1 MSPNMQQ
8 KQMKKTKKIAIL
20 TSGGDAPGM
29 NAAVRGTV
37 RAALNKGWEVYGIKE
52 GYRGLLTGGE
62 NIFPLDWVDVSWN
75 FREGGTFLGSA
86 RCPEL
91 KGEGSHAR
99 DLKEQALLNL
109 KKLNISSLVI
119 VGGDGSLTGGH
130 TLFKMLQN
138 KEYTNPDL
146 KSMQLSI
153 VGIPGSIDNDIAF
166 TDMSIGVDTTL
177 NTIVECIDK
186 LRDTATSHRRVIIV
200 EVMGRRRGYL
210 AVMSGLATGA
220 DRVFVRE
227 EKINRNELNKLL
239 LVLRKSFDAGQ
250 KAGIIIRAEGARFS
264 TSFLKET
271 IDVLLK
277 PEREVRETVLGHLQ
291 RGGNPTVFERTLATR
306 MGVRA
311 IEILEET
318 HSEPQLVG
326 FRAKTLTSVAL
337 SKSLTK
343 ITTPSFQNDL
353 SPNTKNA
360 FSLCRMLENPPE
372 EKYWESTI
380 ALLTDGNNVSGM
392 NMAIRAVA
400 RLALNRGIAVK
411 GIKGGFQGFTRG
423 LGSTLNLEWSMLEMK
438 SILRRAG
445 TLLGVSSSGFTAN
458 KNTFENITK
467 QAKQLKIDGLIVI
480 GNNTAYRNAH
490 TLASITNLPVVGIP
504 ADLNCNMP
512 GTDWVI
518 GMDSTLNDLL
528 GGIDRAADA
537 AHVKRKIFIITL
549 NGDYCSCLARSVSLA
564 GGAEQLLLGNDILT
578 TRGQNAF
585 RKQVRQ
591 SVSELKKMFD
601 MGKTFGTI
609 VYSSKYLEETENS
622 IQYIKQAI
630 DGAGITMDVT
640 VVPLETSLGGIIPTA
655 FDRILAKRLGEK
667 ALETLQRKMRDRDY
681 PFQTVGIKGKKIV
694 SPYYED
700 NVKQSPLRCSRV
712 LEKELRTCFNL
723 MAQPQKSCIGMGGTV
738 MWHETRDEN
747 NWQGKWTCHTCGH
760 TQEFLFNPKKMLCL
774 YCEGAKCH
782 NYGYVRISR
791 RL

>member
-1 MSPNMQQ
+1 MSPDIKQ
-8 KQMKKTKKIAIL
+8 KQMKQVKKIALL

-29 NAAVRGTV
+29 NAAVRGAA

-91 KGEGSHAR
+91 KGEGSQAR
-99 DLKEQALLNL
+99 ALKERALLNL
-109 KKLNISSLVI
+109 QKLNISSLVI
-119 VGGDGSLTGGH
+119 VGGDGSLTGGYA
-130 TLFKMLQN
+130 LFKMLQN

-146 KSMQLSI
+146 KNMQLSI

-239 LVLRKSFDAGQ
+239 LVLRKSFDCGQ
-250 KAGIIIRAEGARFS
+250 KAGIIVRAEGARFS

-271 IDVLLK
+271 IDLLLK

-306 MGVRA
+306 MGVKA
-311 IEILEET
+311 IEVLEEA
-318 HSEPQLVG
+318 HLEPQLVG
-326 FRAKTLTSVAL
+326 LRAKNLTSVSL

-343 ITTPSFQNDL
+343 IRTPSFQNDL

-360 FSLCRMLENPPE
+360 FHLSRMLENPPE
-372 EKYWESTI
+372 GKFRGTTI

-400 RLALNRGIAVK
+400 RLALNRGIEVK
-411 GIKGGFQGFTRG
+411 GIKGGFQGLTRG
-423 LGSTLNLEWSMLEMK
+423 PGSTLKLEWSMLEMK

-445 TLLGVSSSGFTAN
+445 TLLGVSSSGFTMN
-458 KNTFENITK
+458 KKTFGTLP
-467 QAKQLKIDGLIVI
+467 QQVKQLGIDGLIVI
-480 GNNTAYRNAH
+480 GNNISYRYAH
-490 TLASITNLPVVGIP
+490 TLAPLINLPVVGVP
-504 ADLNCNMP
+504 ANLNCTMP

-528 GGIDRAADA
+528 AGIDRASDA
-537 AHVKRKIFIITL
+537 AHVKRKIFIIIL
-549 NGDYCSCLARSVSLA
+549 HGDYCSCLARLVALA
-564 GGAEQLLLGNDILT
+564 GGAEQLLIGGDLLT
-578 TRGQNAF
+578 PRGQSSF

-591 SVSELKKMFD
+591 SVTELKKMFD
-601 MGKTFGTI
+601 MGKTFGTL
-609 VYSSKYLEETENS
+609 VYSSKYVEETDNS
-622 IQYIKQAI
+622 IQHIKQAI
-630 DGAGITMDVT
+630 DEAGITLDVT

-667 ALETLQRKMRDRDY
+667 ALETLQKKMRDRDST
-681 PFQTVGIKGKKIV
+681 FQTVGIKGKRIV
-694 SPYYED
+694 APYYED
-700 NVKQSPLRCSRV
+700 TDENNTMKCSRV
-712 LEKELRTCFNL
+712 LENELRNCFNL
-723 MAQPQKSCIGMGGTV
+723 MAQPQKTCIGMGGTV
-738 MWHETRDEN
+738 MWDDTEDEN
-747 NWQGKWTCHTCGH
+747 TWQGKWTCHTCGH
-760 TQEFLFNPKKMLCL
+760 TQEFLFNPKEMLCV
-774 YCEGAKCH
+774 YCAGTKCH

>member
-1 MSPNMQQ
+1 
-8 KQMKKTKKIAIL
+8 MKKPKKVAIL

-29 NAAVRGTV
+29 NAAVRGAV
-37 RAALNKGWEVYGIKE
+37 RAALNKGWEVYAIKE
-52 GYRGLLTGGE
+52 GYRGLLTGGDS
-62 NIFPLDWVDVSWN
+62 IFPLDWVDVSWN

-91 KGEGSHAR
+91 KGEGSQAR
-99 DLKEQALLNL
+99 ELKEQALLNL
-109 KKLNISSLVI
+109 RRLNISSLVI
-119 VGGDGSLTGGH
+119 VGGDGSLTGGYA
-130 TLFKMLQN
+130 LFRMLHN
-138 KEYTNPDL
+138 KEYTNPEL

-153 VGIPGSIDNDIAF
+153 VGIPGSIDNDIAY

-200 EVMGRRRGYL
+200 EVMGRLRGYL

-227 EKINRNELNKLL
+227 EKINQNELAKLL
-239 LVLRKSFDAGQ
+239 HVLRKSFEQGQ
-250 KAGIIIRAEGARFS
+250 KAGIIIRSEGARFS
-264 TSFLKET
+264 TGFLKET

-306 MGVRA
+306 MGVKA
-311 IEILEET
+311 IELLEET
-318 HSEPQLVG
+318 HTEPQLVG
-326 FRAKTLTSVAL
+326 LHAKNLKPVSL

-343 ITTPSFQNDL
+343 IKTPSFQEDL
-353 SPNTKNA
+353 SPNTRNA
-360 FSLCRMLENPPE
+360 FHLGRMLENPPE
-372 EKYWESTI
+372 EKYRGTTI

-445 TLLGVSSSGFTAN
+445 TLLGVSSSGFTMDT
-458 KNTFENITK
+458 KGYESIT
-467 QAKQLKIDGLIVI
+467 QQVKQLGIDGLIVI
-480 GNNTAYRNAH
+480 GNKATYHTANK
-490 TLASITNLPVVGIP
+490 LAPLINLPVVGIP
-504 ADLNCNMP
+504 AGLTCNLP
-512 GTDWVI
+512 GTDRVI

-528 GGIDRAADA
+528 QGIDRTADA

-549 NGDYCSCLARSVSLA
+549 SGDYCSCLVRLVALA
-564 GGAEQLLLGNDILT
+564 GGAEQLIIEANLSGTGGHNT
-578 TRGQNAF
+578 F
-585 RKQVRQ
+585 RKKVRQ
-591 SVSELKKMFD
+591 SVGELKKMFD

-609 VYSSKYLEETENS
+609 VFSPNHTEETEHFL
-622 IQYIKQAI
+622 QYIKQAI
-630 DGAGITMDVT
+630 DKAGIALDVT
-640 VVPLETSLGGIIPTA
+640 VIPLETSLGGIIPTA

-667 ALETLQRKMRDRDY
+667 AMETLQKNIDARDCA
-681 PFQTVGIKGKKIV
+681 FQTVGIKGKRIV
-694 SPYYED
+694 PSYYED
-700 NVKQSPLRCSRV
+700 SEGKHNGGCSKV
-712 LEKELRTCFNL
+712 LERDLQLCFDL
-723 MAQPQKSCIGMGGTV
+723 MAQQKETCIGVGGTV
-738 MWHETRDEN
+738 QWGETTNEDSWH
-747 NWQGKWTCHTCGH
+747 GKWICHKCGH
-760 TQEFLFNPKKMLCL
+760 TQKFLFNPKNMFCV
-774 YCEGAKCH
+774 YCEKDTCH

>member
-1 MSPNMQQ
+1 
-8 KQMKKTKKIAIL
+8 MKKPKKVAIL

-29 NAAVRGTV
+29 NAAVRGAV
-37 RAALNKGWEVYGIKE
+37 RAALNKGWEVYAIKE
-52 GYRGLLTGGE
+52 GYRGLLTGGDS
-62 NIFPLDWVDVSWN
+62 IFPLDWVDVSWN

-91 KGEGSHAR
+91 KGEGSQAR
-99 DLKEQALLNL
+99 ELKEQALLNL
-109 KKLNISSLVI
+109 RRLNISSLVI
-119 VGGDGSLTGGH
+119 VGGDGSLTGGYS
-130 TLFKMLQN
+130 LFRMLQN
-138 KEYTNPDL
+138 KEYTNPEL
-146 KSMQLSI
+146 RNMHLSI
-153 VGIPGSIDNDIAF
+153 VGIPGSIDNDIAY

-200 EVMGRRRGYL
+200 EVMGRLRGYL

-227 EKINRNELNKLL
+227 EKINQNELTKLL
-239 LVLRKSFDAGQ
+239 HVLRKSFDCGQ
-250 KAGIIIRAEGARFS
+250 KAGIIIRSEGARFS

-306 MGVRA
+306 MGVKA
-311 IEILEET
+311 IELLEET

-326 FRAKTLTSVAL
+326 LHAKTLKPVSL
-337 SKSLTK
+337 SRSLTK
-343 ITTPSFQNDL
+343 IKTPSFQEDL
-353 SPNTKNA
+353 SPNTKSA
-360 FSLCRMLENPPE
+360 FHLSRMLENPPE
-372 EKYWESTI
+372 EKHRETTI

-445 TLLGVSSSGFTAN
+445 TLLGVSSSGFTM
-458 KNTFENITK
+458 NTNGYETIA
-467 QAKQLKIDGLIVI
+467 QQVKQLRIDGLIVI
-480 GNNTAYRNAH
+480 GNKAAYHNSH
-490 TLASITNLPVVGIP
+490 KLASLINLPVVGIP
-504 ADLNCNMP
+504 ADLNCNLP

-528 GGIDRAADA
+528 QGIDRAADA

-549 NGDYCSCLARSVSLA
+549 NGDYCSCLVRLAALA
-564 GGAEQLLLGNDILT
+564 GGAEQLLIEEDLSG
-578 TRGQNAF
+578 TRGQNSF
-585 RKQVRQ
+585 RKKVRQ
-591 SVSELKKMFD
+591 SVRELKRMFE

-609 VYSSKYLEETENS
+609 VFSPNHPEETESS

-630 DGAGITMDVT
+630 DKAGIALDVT
-640 VVPLETSLGGIIPTA
+640 VIPLETSLGGIIPTA

-667 ALETLQRKMRDRDY
+667 AMDTVQKKIDARDY
-681 PFQTVGIKGKKIV
+681 AFQTVGIKGKRIV

-700 NVKQSPLRCSRV
+700 SEGKHNRRCSKV
-712 LEKELRTCFNL
+712 LEKDLQLCFDL
-723 MAQPQKSCIGMGGTV
+723 MAQQQEACIGIGGTV
-738 MWHETRDEN
+738 QWGETSNEDSWR
-747 NWQGKWTCHTCGH
+747 GKWTCHKCGH
-760 TQEFLFNPKKMLCL
+760 TQKFLFNPKRMLCV
-774 YCEGAKCH
+774 YCEKDTCH

>member
-1 MSPNMQQ
+1 
-8 KQMKKTKKIAIL
+8 
-20 TSGGDAPGM
+20 M
-29 NAAVRGTV
+29 NAAVRGAV
-37 RAALNKGWEVYGIKE
+37 RAALNKGWEVYAIKE

-91 KGEGSHAR
+91 KGEGSHAQE
-99 DLKEQALLNL
+99 LKEQALLNL
-109 KKLNISSLVI
+109 KRLDISSLVI

-130 TLFKMLQN
+130 ALFNMLQN
-138 KEYTNPDL
+138 REYTNPAL
-146 KSMQLSI
+146 KNMQLSI

-239 LVLRKSFDAGQ
+239 FVLRKSFDCGQ

-271 IDVLLK
+271 IDLLLK

-306 MGVRA
+306 MGVKA
-311 IEILEET
+311 IEVLEEA

-326 FRAKTLTSVAL
+326 LRAKNLKSVSL
-337 SKSLTK
+337 SKSLAK
-343 ITTPSFQNDL
+343 IKTHSFQNDL

-360 FSLCRMLENPPE
+360 FHLSRLLENPPE
-372 EKYWESTI
+372 GKHRGTTI

-411 GIKGGFQGFTRG
+411 GIKGGFQGLTSG

-445 TLLGVSSSGFTAN
+445 TLLGVSSSGFTMN
-458 KNTFENITK
+458 KKMFETIA
-467 QAKQLKIDGLIVI
+467 QQVKQLGIDGFIVI
-480 GNNTAYRNAH
+480 GDNTVYHYSH
-490 TLASITNLPVVGIP
+490 TLAPLIKLPVIGVP

-518 GMDSTLNDLL
+518 GMDTTLNDLL

-537 AHVKRKIFIITL
+537 AHVKRKIFIIIL
-549 NGDYCSCLARSVSLA
+549 NGDYCSCLARLVALA
-564 GGAEQLLLGNDILT
+564 GGAEQLLIGEDLLT
-578 TRGQNAF
+578 TRGQNSF

-591 SVSELKKMFD
+591 SVNELKKMFD
-601 MGKTFGTI
+601 MGKTFGTL
-609 VYSSKYLEETENS
+609 VFSSKYVEETENS

-630 DGAGITMDVT
+630 DGAGITLDVT

-667 ALETLQRKMRDRDY
+667 ALETLQKKMRDQDCA
-681 PFQTVGIKGKKIV
+681 FQTVGIKGKRIV
-694 SPYYED
+694 ASYYEGSD
-700 NVKQSPLRCSRV
+700 QKNTMRCSRV

-723 MAQPQKSCIGMGGTV
+723 MAQPQKTCIGMGGTV
-738 MWHETRDEN
+738 QWDDTGDEN
-747 NWQGKWTCHTCGH
+747 NWQGKWICHTCGH
-760 TQEFLFNPKKMLCL
+760 TQEFLFNPKKMLCVH
-774 YCEGAKCH
+774 CEGKKCH

>member
-1 MSPNMQQ
+1 
-8 KQMKKTKKIAIL
+8 MKKPKKVAIL

-29 NAAVRGTV
+29 NAAVRGAV
-37 RAALNKGWEVYGIKE
+37 RAALNKGWEVYAIKE
-52 GYRGLLTGGE
+52 GYRGLLTGGDS
-62 NIFPLDWVDVSWN
+62 IFPLDWVDVSWN

-91 KGEGSHAR
+91 KGEGSQAQE
-99 DLKEQALLNL
+99 LKEQALLNL
-109 KKLNISSLVI
+109 RRLSISSLVI
-119 VGGDGSLTGGH
+119 VGGDGSLTGGYS
-130 TLFKMLQN
+130 LFRMLQN
-138 KEYTNPDL
+138 KEYTNPKL
-146 KSMQLSI
+146 RNMHLSI
-153 VGIPGSIDNDIAF
+153 VGIPGSIDNDIAY
-166 TDMSIGVDTTL
+166 TDMSVGVDTTL

-200 EVMGRRRGYL
+200 EVMGRLRGYL
-210 AVMSGLATGA
+210 AVMGGLATGA

-227 EKINRNELNKLL
+227 EKINQNELTKLL
-239 LVLRKSFDAGQ
+239 LVLRKSFDCGQ
-250 KAGIIIRAEGARFS
+250 KAGIIIRSEGARFS

-306 MGVRA
+306 MGVKA
-311 IEILEET
+311 IELLEET

-326 FRAKTLTSVAL
+326 LHAKTLKPVSL
-337 SKSLTK
+337 SRSLTK
-343 ITTPSFQNDL
+343 IKTPSFQEDL
-353 SPNTKNA
+353 SPNTKSA
-360 FSLCRMLENPPE
+360 FHLSRMLEYPPE
-372 EKYWESTI
+372 EKHPETTI

-445 TLLGVSSSGFTAN
+445 TLLGVSSSGFTM
-458 KNTFENITK
+458 NTNGYDTIA
-467 QAKQLKIDGLIVI
+467 QQVKQLRIDGLIVI
-480 GNNTAYRNAH
+480 GNKAAYHNSH
-490 TLASITNLPVVGIP
+490 KLASLINLPVVGIP
-504 ADLNCNMP
+504 ADLNCNLP

-528 GGIDRAADA
+528 QGIDRAADA
-537 AHVKRKIFIITL
+537 AHVKRKIFVITL
-549 NGDYCSCLARSVSLA
+549 NGDYCSCLVRLAALA
-564 GGAEQLLLGNDILT
+564 GGAEQLIIEENLSG

-585 RKQVRQ
+585 RKKVRQ
-591 SVSELKKMFD
+591 SVRELKKMFD

-609 VYSSKYLEETENS
+609 VFSPNHPEETENS
-622 IQYIKQAI
+622 IQYIKQAA
-630 DGAGITMDVT
+630 DKAGITLDVT
-640 VVPLETSLGGIIPTA
+640 VIPLETSLGGIIPTA

-667 ALETLQRKMRDRDY
+667 AIDTVQKKIDARDY
-681 PFQTVGIKGKKIV
+681 AFQTVGIKGKRIV

-700 NVKQSPLRCSRV
+700 GEGKHSRSCSKV
-712 LEKELRTCFNL
+712 LEKDLQLCFNL
-723 MAQPQKSCIGMGGTV
+723 MAQQKETCIGVGGTV
-738 MWHETRDEN
+738 QWSETSNEDSWHGN
-747 NWQGKWTCHTCGH
+747 WTCHKCEH
-760 TQEFLFNPKKMLCL
+760 TQKFLFNPKRMLCV
-774 YCEGAKCH
+774 YCEKDTCH